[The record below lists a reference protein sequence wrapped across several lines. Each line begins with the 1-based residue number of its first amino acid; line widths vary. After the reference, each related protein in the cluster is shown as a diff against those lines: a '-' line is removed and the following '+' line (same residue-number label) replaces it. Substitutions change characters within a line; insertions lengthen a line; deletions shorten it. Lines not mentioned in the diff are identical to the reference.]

1 MLADGD
7 NLVEL
12 AINSFETDELQRI
25 FDLELVG
32 TRLVT
37 NLRQIVVKTR
47 KPEHTSIKFMRI
59 EVISTLTHHLLG
71 FTSVLPTKLG
81 IEESFEFG
89 LQEAKKL
96 GLYSGDN

>member
-1 MLADGD
+1 MLADGED
-7 NLVEL
+7 LVKL

-25 FDLELVG
+25 FDLELVD

-37 NLRQIVVKTR
+37 NSRQLVIKTR
-47 KPEHTSIKFMRI
+47 KPDYTSVKFLRI
-59 EVISTLTHHLLG
+59 EVVCTITQQILG
-71 FTSVLPTKLG
+71 FTSVMPSKLG

-96 GLYSGDN
+96 NLYPESY